1 MSFPEPD
8 VAQQIAD
15 SWARVRGIVAPPD
28 DFWACC
34 QVLAD
39 GGLLIG
45 QQQDL
50 AAISLGP
57 FKLATSKFATP
68 AREFVEVLI
77 PGVIGSLPAGATAA
91 GAAAGVLTAA
101 ATCLIKLLN
110 EGVVFRS
117 TPDDVLRWT
126 VLVFIKNCNDN
137 GVEPTRAEVL
147 AYFRSSGSPA
157 GWVDEEID
165 TAVTWL
171 LDGDFRAVL
180 GSAPSPLVREVG
192 GRLRSRV

>member
-1 MSFPEPD
+1 MSVPEPD

-15 SWARVRGIVAPPD
+15 SWARVRGTVAPPE

-57 FKLATSKFATP
+57 FKLATSKFGTP

-77 PGVIGSLPAGATAA
+77 PGVIGSLPAGATGA
-91 GAAAGVLTAA
+91 GAATGALTAA

-117 TPDDVLRWT
+117 TPDDVLRWA
-126 VLVFIKNCNDN
+126 VLVFIKSSNDD

-147 AYFRSSGSPA
+147 AYFRSSGSSA
-157 GWVDEEID
+157 GWADEEVE

-180 GSAPSPLVREVG
+180 GSPSPLVREVG
-192 GRLRSRV
+192 GHLRSRV